1 MLTAGERSFYRV
13 SGFEEGA
20 MPEVPEELDVFRL
33 AHGHMKQLVKDMD
46 KEVPYL
52 GVYTYCR
59 YKFDTGFAIKA
70 TFTACL
76 K

>member
-1 MLTAGERSFYRV
+1 
-13 SGFEEGA
+13 

-59 YKFDTGFAIKA
+59 YKCDTGFAIKA